1 MKKSSIGNMM
11 LGMGI
16 GAGSA
21 ALYMNIKNGN
31 MRKLVRKMNSAKTK
45 AISNLENMMQ
55 KGNCF
60 SFFFNRFVT
69 WINGVNPPQ
78 SNTQYSQYINVKLY
92 NYGFGNLTN
101 Y

>member
-1 MKKSSIGNMM
+1 MKKSGIMNMM

-45 AISNLENMMQ
+45 AISNLENMM
-55 KGNCF
+55 
-60 SFFFNRFVT
+60 
-69 WINGVNPPQ
+69 
-78 SNTQYSQYINVKLY
+78 
-92 NYGFGNLTN
+92 
-101 Y
+101 